1 MKAAAQ
7 PLWGLRPRRFGSR
20 CCLSAAGA
28 VYCKFRARQLFIQLE
43 QLSTQR
49 DNLDIQWGQ
58 LQLEQSAWSTHALVE
73 SVAGKKLHMTMPPPK
88 DIVIVH
94 ALTSSPPEKSAVTSP
109 TITLSALTP
118 GVAVTARAP

>member
-1 MKAAAQ
+1 VKAGATTLGLATAA
-7 PLWGLRPRRFGSR
+7 LWTTVL
-20 CCLSAAGA
+20 LSAAGA

-73 SVAGKKLHMTMPPPK
+73 SVAGKKLRMTMPPPK
-88 DIVIVH
+88 DIVIV
-94 ALTSSPPEKSAVTSP
+94 P
-109 TITLSALTP
+109 
-118 GVAVTARAP
+118 